1 MIESFADEET
11 KQVFNGDSPRRYP
24 PDIISAAH
32 RKLTALS
39 VATNIADMKVPP
51 ANRLEKLKGE
61 HEDYWSIRINQQW
74 RVVFRWDAGIAT
86 EVKIID
92 YHSGKD
98 KL

>member
-1 MIESFADEET
+1 MIESFGDEDT
-11 KQVFNGDSPRRYP
+11 RLVFNGESPRHYP

-39 VATNIADMKVPP
+39 VAHNIADMAVPP
-51 ANRLEKLKGE
+51 ANRLEKLKGV
-61 HEDYWSIRINQQW
+61 HDDYWSVRINDKW
-74 RVVFRWDAGIAT
+74 RLTFRWNAGVAT